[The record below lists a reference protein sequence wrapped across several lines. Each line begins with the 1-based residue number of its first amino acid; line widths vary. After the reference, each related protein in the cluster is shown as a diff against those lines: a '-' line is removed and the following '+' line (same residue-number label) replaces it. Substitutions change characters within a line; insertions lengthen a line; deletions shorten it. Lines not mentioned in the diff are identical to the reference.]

1 MISEQLG
8 ALLTKQIK
16 HELNA
21 HMAYSGISIYFQRRS
36 LMRWAGLFRD
46 QAIEEAQ
53 HADKIMAFLIDNEIE
68 FDMPAVGGAATHF
81 ESATQAVQAAL
92 DSEIRVTGQF
102 NAMAAAA
109 QSEGDHRTSQFLQW
123 FIDEQVEE
131 ERKMRGLLD
140 LVDSGINLFQAEPL
154 LEDGNRAS

>member
-8 ALLTKQIK
+8 ALLIAQLD

-21 HMAYSGISIYFQRRS
+21 HQGYSGISIYFQRQS
-36 LMRWAGLFRD
+36 LNRWGALFRD

-53 HADKIMAFLIDNEIE
+53 HAAKIMAFLIDNEVD
-68 FDMPAVGGAATHF
+68 FDLPAVGVATTHF
-81 ESATQAVQAAL
+81 ASAAHAVQAAL
-92 DSEIRVTGQF
+92 DGEMQVTGQF
-102 NAMAAAA
+102 NDIAAAA
-109 QSEGDHRTSQFLQW
+109 QASGDNRTAQFLLW

-140 LVDSGINLFQAEPL
+140 LIGSGINLFQAEPL
-154 LEDGNRAS
+154 LEVGDTGG